1 MATTKVAKRYL
12 GKRVVHRAAGAKG
25 VVTAP
30 GRYAGWWMVKF
41 DSGVC
46 GNIPERLLAVLDE
59 AKAERRSAG

>member
-1 MATTKVAKRYL
+1 
-12 GKRVVHRAAGAKG
+12 
-25 VVTAP
+25 
-30 GRYAGWWMVKF
+30 MVKF